1 MIKGA
6 CLIGQSGG
14 PTAVINSSLAGVV
27 MTALNNSNI
36 TNVYGALHGIQGV
49 LDEQFIDFSLED
61 INEIELLKYTP
72 SSALGSVRFFLE
84 DFEKNSAVY
93 EELLKVFKKYNIR
106 YFFYIGGNDSMDS
119 CMKINKYFKA
129 VGYDCIVNGI
139 PKTIDNDLC
148 LTDHTPGYGSACKY
162 IATTISEIYLDISAY
177 KKGRV
182 TIVEIMGRDAGWL
195 TAASKIASING
206 CNPDL
211 IYLPESTFDLNEF
224 LADVKNIYEEKKKVF
239 VIVGEGI
246 RDSKGEYI
254 LNYRNYNNNDS
265 FGHLQLGGVASVL
278 CEHVQNT
285 FGFPVRA
292 IELNLPQ
299 RCAAHLASNTD
310 IEEAFMCGKAGVEY
324 ATQNIT
330 GQMITIE
337 RLETSTRFGY
347 VPLEDVAAKVK
358 EMPKEFINEKG
369 NHITDKYLEYVLP
382 LIQGE
387 TKLKYENGLPRFARL
402 KKILVNKK

>member
-211 IYLPESTFDLNEF
+211 IYLPESKFDLNEF
-224 LADVKNIYEEKKKVF
+224 LADVKNIYKEKKKVF

-310 IEEAFMCGKAGVEY
+310 IEEAFICGKAGVEY
-324 ATQNIT
+324 AIQNIT

>member
-36 TNVYGALHGIQGV
+36 TNVYGALHGIRGV

-84 DFEKNSAVY
+84 NFEKNSAVY

-211 IYLPESTFDLNEF
+211 IYLPESKFDLNEF

-278 CEHVQNT
+278 CEHVQKT

-310 IEEAFMCGKAGVEY
+310 IEEAFMCGKAGVAY

>member
-27 MTALNNSNI
+27 MTALNNPNI

-49 LDEQFIDFSLED
+49 LDEQLIDFALED

-84 DFEKNSAVY
+84 DYENNSVVY

-211 IYLPESTFDLNEF
+211 IYLPESKFNLAEF
-224 LADVKNIYEEKKKVF
+224 LEDVKNIYLEKKKVF

-246 RDSKGEYI
+246 RDAKGEYI

-310 IEEAFMCGKAGVEY
+310 IEEAYMCGKAGVEY
-324 ATQNIT
+324 ATENIT

-337 RLETSTRFGY
+337 RLDNSTRFGY

-358 EMPKEFINEKG
+358 GMPEEFINEKG

>member
-106 YFFYIGGNDSMDS
+106 YFFYIGGNGSMDS

-182 TIVEIMGRDAGWL
+182 TVVEIMGRDAGWL

-211 IYLPESTFDLNEF
+211 IYLPESKFDLNEF

-347 VPLEDVAAKVK
+347 VPLENVAAKVK

-402 KKILVNKK
+402 KKILVNRK

>member
-27 MTALNNSNI
+27 MTALNNPNI

-49 LDEQFIDFSLED
+49 LDEQLIDFALED
-61 INEIELLKYTP
+61 PNEIELLKYTP

-84 DFEKNSAVY
+84 DYEQNKTVY

-119 CMKINKYFKA
+119 CMKINKYFKS

-211 IYLPESTFDLNEF
+211 IYLPESKFNLNEF
-224 LADVKNIYEEKKKVF
+224 LDDIKTIYNEKKKVF

-246 RDSKGEYI
+246 RDAKGEYI

-310 IEEAFMCGKAGVEY
+310 IEEAFMCGKVGVEY
-324 ATQNIT
+324 ATQNIS

-337 RLETSTRFGY
+337 RLDNSTKFGY
-347 VPLEDVAAKVK
+347 VPLENVAAKVK
-358 EMPKEFINEKG
+358 EMPSEFINEKG

-402 KKILVNKK
+402 KKILVNK

>member
-1 MIKGA
+1 MINGA

-27 MTALNNSNI
+27 ITALNNPNI
-36 TNVYGALHGIQGV
+36 TNVYGAMYGIQGV
-49 LDEQFIDFSLED
+49 LDENFIDFSLED
-61 INEIELLKYTP
+61 TNEIELLKYTP

-84 DFEKNSAVY
+84 EFEKNTSVY
-93 EELLKVFKKYNIR
+93 EKILNVFKKYNIR

-119 CMKINKYFKA
+119 CMKINKYFKS

-211 IYLPESTFDLNEF
+211 IYLPESKFSLSEF
-224 LADVKNIYEEKKKVF
+224 LEDVKNIYNEKKKVF

-246 RDSKGEYI
+246 RDAKGEYI

-278 CEHVQNT
+278 CEHVQNS

-299 RCAAHLASNTD
+299 RCAAHLASDTD

-324 ATQNIT
+324 ATQNIS

-337 RLETSTRFGY
+337 RLDNSTRFGY
-347 VPLEDVAAKVK
+347 VPLENVAAKVK
-358 EMPKEFINEKG
+358 EMPAEFINDKG

-402 KKILVNKK
+402 KKILVSKK

>member
-27 MTALNNSNI
+27 MTALNNPNI

-49 LDEQFIDFSLED
+49 LDEQLIDFALED
-61 INEIELLKYTP
+61 PNEIELLKYTP

-84 DFEKNSAVY
+84 DYEQNKTVY

-119 CMKINKYFKA
+119 CMKINKYFKS

-211 IYLPESTFDLNEF
+211 IYLPESKFNLNEF
-224 LADVKNIYEEKKKVF
+224 LEDIKTIYNEKKKVF

-246 RDSKGEYI
+246 RDANGEYI

-310 IEEAFMCGKAGVEY
+310 IEEAYMCGKAGVEY

-337 RLETSTRFGY
+337 RLDNSTRFGY
-347 VPLEDVAAKVK
+347 VPLENVAAKVK
-358 EMPKEFINEKG
+358 EMPSEFINEKG

-402 KKILVNKK
+402 KKILVNKQ